1 MTLASNDRVSAIPV
15 YIIISLSC
23 SFILRT
29 FFTTPSLPSF
39 SSGARIPRPT
49 ATAWAPSAMAL

>member
-1 MTLASNDRVSAIPV
+1 MTLASNDRVSATLV

-39 SSGARIPRPT
+39 SNGARMPRPT
-49 ATAWAPSAMAL
+49 ATALAPSAIAL